1 VFFLKKG
8 GGALRAKN
16 RTKKK
21 SPKKAKEPRKGKARK
36 FGEKSVPEGYLFEFL
51 LRNVPYNIYFKDK
64 ESRFVAVSKSQADWS
79 DVESVD
85 DLLGKTDFDFYKED
99 EAKILCEEEKRIM
112 KTGEPMINKEEKY
125 TTPDGG
131 EGWVT
136 TTKFPL
142 YDEKGEVIGT
152 FGISSDI
159 TRRKLLELEKEKK
172 MEAQREEII
181 ELSTPVIDVWEGV
194 LTVPLM
200 GVIDSERA
208 SRISEALLTQIVEK
222 NANSAIIDISGIS
235 AVDSAVAD
243 LLIRTAKA
251 VKLVGAE
258 VVLTGVGV
266 GIAQTI
272 TDLGIDMEGLK
283 TMSTLGDGLRYVIN
297 NRRYLQKKNRN

>member
-1 VFFLKKG
+1 
-8 GGALRAKN
+8 LRGKN

-21 SPKKAKEPRKGKARK
+21 SPKKAKEPRKGKSRK
-36 FGEKSVPEGYLFEFL
+36 FGKKSIPEGYLFEVL
-51 LRNVPYNIYFKDK
+51 LENVPYNIYFKDK
-64 ESRFVAVSKSQADWS
+64 KSSFVAVSKSQADWS

-85 DLLGKTDFDFYKED
+85 DLLGKTDFDFYKAD
-99 EAKILCEEEKRIM
+99 EAKIPYEEEKRIM
-112 KTGEPMINKEEKY
+112 ETGEPMINKEEKY

-142 YDEKGEVIGT
+142 YDEKGEAIGT

-181 ELSTPVIDVWEGV
+181 ELSTPVIDVWKGV
-194 LTVPLM
+194 LTVPIM

-222 NANSAIIDISGIS
+222 NANSAIIDISGIT

-258 VVLTGVGV
+258 AILTGVGV
-266 GIAQTI
+266 EIAQTI
-272 TDLGIDMEGLK
+272 ADLGIDMKGLK

-297 NRRYLQKKNRN
+297 SRRYLRKNRN